1 MRKSVLEQ
9 LIACEQAP
17 GWVQGEIA
25 ECSLGEP
32 RGYEITMLAP
42 AKRILQISYL
52 VHEIRAQGDSRQI
65 IH

>member
-25 ECSLGEP
+25 ECSLGERDWP
-32 RGYEITMLAP
+32 RAVL
-42 AKRILQISYL
+42 
-52 VHEIRAQGDSRQI
+52 
-65 IH
+65 